1 MSAEDRRRSDR
12 CDRWCRDGLEEWWGE
27 QVGLMQKAAQSC
39 SPLADGI
46 RSRQRE
52 KAARTIEGGLR
63 VGGNAGRSGRSHVMR
78 SRLNRWVRSNLVFLL
93 VALCGG
99 VVVIVGPWLI
109 PGSPTASQSYAM
121 GFNNR
126 VALVGVLFTIA
137 VLLWIAWRR
146 REDLPE
152 ERGPCPRQS
161 GSADPLPQS
170 VHCEMPTSWA
180 ALLHALLH
188 GSSGEDHAARK
199 SGSSK
204 PFLQTYVRGRERE
217 VARRFSNSRRGHSFT

>member
-1 MSAEDRRRSDR
+1 
-12 CDRWCRDGLEEWWGE
+12 
-27 QVGLMQKAAQSC
+27 MQKAAQSC

-152 ERGPCPRQS
+152 ERGPLFLASVGRRIHCPKVS
-161 GSADPLPQS
+161 
-170 VHCEMPTSWA
+170 T
-180 ALLHALLH
+180 
-188 GSSGEDHAARK
+188 ARCR
-199 SGSSK
+199 
-204 PFLQTYVRGRERE
+204 PRGRRCCMRCYTGAP
-217 VARRFSNSRRGHSFT
+217 VKTMRRVSQGAASRSCRLM